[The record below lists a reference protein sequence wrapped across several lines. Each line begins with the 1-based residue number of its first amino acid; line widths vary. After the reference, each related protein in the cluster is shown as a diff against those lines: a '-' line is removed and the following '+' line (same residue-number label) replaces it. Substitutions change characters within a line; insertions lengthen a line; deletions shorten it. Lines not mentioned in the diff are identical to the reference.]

1 MFEWPTK
8 ENPDQYYK
16 VASAYITLSMDQNV
30 TERQTYSFLE
40 WLGDVGGLYDALR
53 LIGLLTI
60 TPFGTFA
67 RKAMLLSEIFRFTES
82 KRFADKRAKKGDL
95 ATSQQSRS
103 SVVSIKDEKELKRK
117 ELQENMQ
124 WDFAHAAYIPRESF
138 FRAYLGKPRVER
150 YTKMLNKADTAII
163 KELDLIKFLQ
173 RQRLT
178 TFNLLATM
186 NARQSFIADK
196 MATMIIRESSDLDGS
211 TEEDFELE
219 QEN

>member
-1 MFEWPTK
+1 
-8 ENPDQYYK
+8 
-16 VASAYITLSMDQNV
+16 
-30 TERQTYSFLE
+30 
-40 WLGDVGGLYDALR
+40 
-53 LIGLLTI
+53 
-60 TPFGTFA
+60 
-67 RKAMLLSEIFRFTES
+67 
-82 KRFADKRAKKGDL
+82 
-95 ATSQQSRS
+95 
-103 SVVSIKDEKELKRK
+103 
-117 ELQENMQ
+117 MQ
-124 WDFAHAAYIPRESF
+124 WDFAHAAYIPRENF

-186 NARQSFIADK
+186 NARHSFIADK